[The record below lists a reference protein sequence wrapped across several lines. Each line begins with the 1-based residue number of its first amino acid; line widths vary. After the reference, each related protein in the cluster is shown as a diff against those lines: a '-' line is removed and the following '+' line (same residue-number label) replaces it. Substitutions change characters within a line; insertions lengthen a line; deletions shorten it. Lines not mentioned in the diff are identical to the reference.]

1 MRMRFAALAALF
13 LLVFTFGCA
22 SVEVKAPKDPIKVDV
37 SMRLDVYQHV
47 AKDVDEIENMVSSSG
62 TTTASG
68 LHSFLPFLTETAYAE
83 ESMGPDVDEAVSGRK
98 SRYGEIA
105 RLESSG
111 IVGENKMGLLEV
123 RSPGK
128 ADENTLSMVTAENSD
143 RMTIYRGIAHKNGTK
158 VQDVQKVYSK
168 RLQRDA
174 PSGCPIEE
182 MDEVTGRAAWSV
194 K

>member
-1 MRMRFAALAALF
+1 MRLAALAALF

-47 AKDVDEIENMVSSSG
+47 AKDVDEIENMVSNSS
-62 TTTASG
+62 TTASG
-68 LHSFLPFLTETAYAE
+68 LHSFLPFRTEVAYAE

-98 SRYGEIA
+98 SRYNEITK
-105 RLESSG
+105 LEGSG
-111 IVGENKMGLLEV
+111 IVGENKKGLLEV

-128 ADENTLSMVTAENSD
+128 AAEDTLSLVTEENRD
-143 RMTIYRGIAHKNGTK
+143 RMTIYRGIAQKNGTN
-158 VQDVQKVYSK
+158 VLDVQKVYAK
-168 RLQRDA
+168 RLQKDA
-174 PSGCPIEE
+174 PSGCPIEAV
-182 MDEVTGRAAWSV
+182 DEVTGKAAWTV

>member
-1 MRMRFAALAALF
+1 MRTRLTALAALF

-47 AKDVDEIENMVSSSG
+47 AKDVDEIENMISGPG

-68 LHSFLPFLTETAYAE
+68 LHSFLPFATETAYAE
-83 ESMGPDVDEAVSGRK
+83 EGMGPDVDEAVSARK
-98 SRYGEIA
+98 SRYNEIV

-111 IVGENKMGLLEV
+111 VIGENRMGLLEV
-123 RSPGK
+123 RVPGK
-128 ADENTLSMVTAENSD
+128 ADENTLAVITAENRD
-143 RMTIYRGIAHKNGTK
+143 RMTIYRGIAQKNGTNVK
-158 VQDVQKVYSK
+158 DVQKVYAK
-168 RLQRDA
+168 RLQKDA
-174 PSGCPIEE
+174 PPGCPIESV
-182 MDEVTGRAAWSV
+182 DEVTARAVWSV